1 MRKHLLWFLAHR
13 GRCSVY
19 YIPSLLSSFPVFNCV
34 ARAGL
39 GLWMINQWLL
49 ESNRHCW
56 LINVVY
62 LLPVK
67 STLQSSQ
74 HCWNFLLGHHSPL
87 LWRKCFSVPVPLM
100 VPSRKGVRALWS
112 ETRSGSVSHV
122 WGCWRSWFQGCS
134 HQCSYGIALRG
145 FSWSLGLI
153 LGFLCQ
159 ALSWALGVQNRIK
172 SDTVSERI

>member
-39 GLWMINQWLL
+39 GLWMTNHWLL
-49 ESNRHCW
+49 ESNRHRW

-67 STLQSSQ
+67 STLLKLSS
-74 HCWNFLLGHHSPL
+74 WSPL
-87 LWRKCFSVPVPLM
+87 TSSLKKVLLCACPTNGSLQKGSQSPLE
-100 VPSRKGVRALWS
+100 WQ
-112 ETRSGSVSHV
+112 TRSGSVSHV
-122 WGCWRSWFQGCS
+122 RGCWRSWFQGCS
-134 HQCSYGIALRG
+134 HQCSYGIALREA
-145 FSWSLGLI
+145 FPDLWVL
-153 LGFLCQ
+153 F
-159 ALSWALGVQNRIK
+159 
-172 SDTVSERI
+172 